1 VRGDGSAPA
10 SPGGLVTAS
19 LGLASLRAIAQGAIL
34 PVRRLAL
41 LPALVLVLAGCGS
54 AATENAAKSGGE
66 GGTLRWAI
74 NANNSWDP
82 VTSAAGNEV
91 RHLGLV
97 YEALTHIDEKGDA
110 TPGLATAWRFG
121 AQGRTLTFTLR
132 RGVKFTDGAKLD
144 AAAVR
149 QSLERAKTQKGSV
162 LVQLLDSVESVD
174 AVDPLTVRLNLTY
187 PDYGLPLVLGG
198 KAGMVVSP
206 KALADVSKLP
216 RRPVGA
222 GPFKLTRFVPD
233 GSSTLVRNRG
243 YWNAEDI
250 HLDGVELK
258 YVNDPQ
264 AVLAGLQ
271 SGSLDLASSTG
282 NQVAAAKRAGLSVTR
297 FPSLGATSIEINDA
311 IKPFDDHRLIEA
323 INYAID
329 RGALLKTQNGGLGEP
344 TFQPFPHGYVGYSP
358 EVANLYPHDVE
369 KAKALLREAGYPNG
383 LTIPITYFD
392 LPPYDALTEQ
402 LQAQLAEVGI
412 KSRLQ
417 SLPLAQAS
425 EKVYVK
431 HEVAFNPNGIVGRES
446 PLQMLNVQYGA
457 DGLLNPGRKASPELT
472 RALKDVAQVPLD
484 SPRYPQALQAAT
496 ALAARQSA
504 VVFLYTQPT
513 VFLSTSK
520 VSGLRPFIVAA
531 RLEGVR
537 LAK

>member
-1 VRGDGSAPA
+1 MRRIA
-10 SPGGLVTAS
+10 
-19 LGLASLRAIAQGAIL
+19 LGLTL
-34 PVRRLAL
+34 
-41 LPALVLVLAGCGS
+41 ALVLAACGS
-54 AATENAAKSGGE
+54 SGPENAVTGGGGE

-110 TPGLATAWRFG
+110 TPGLATAWKSG
-121 AQGRTLTFTLR
+121 ARGRTLTFTLR
-132 RGVKFTDGAKLD
+132 DGVTFTDGAKLD
-144 AAAVR
+144 AAAVKA
-149 QSLERAKTQKGSV
+149 SLERTKTQKDSV
-162 LVQLLDSVESVD
+162 LVQLLASVESVD
-174 AVDPLTVRLNLTY
+174 AVDPRTVRLNLSH

-198 KAGMVVSP
+198 KAGMIVSP
-206 KALADVSKLP
+206 KALADPAKLP
-216 RRPVGA
+216 RQPVGA
-222 GPFKLTRFVPD
+222 GPFKLTKFVPD
-233 GSSTLVRNRG
+233 GSSTLVRNPA
-243 YWNAEDI
+243 YWNAKDI

-264 AVLAGLQ
+264 AILAGLQ
-271 SGSLDLASSTG
+271 SGSLDIASSTG
-282 NQVAAAKRAGLSVTR
+282 NQVAPAKRAGLGVVE

-311 IKPFDDHRLIEA
+311 IEPFGNHKLIEA

-329 RGALLKTQNGGLGEP
+329 RPALIKTQNGGLGDP
-344 TFQPFPHGYVGYSP
+344 TFQPFPKGYVGYSQD
-358 EVANLYPHDVE
+358 VANLYPHDLE
-369 KAKALLREAGYPNG
+369 KAKALVKEAGYPNG

-392 LPPYDALTEQ
+392 RPPYDALTEQ
-402 LQAQLAEVGI
+402 LQAQLAAAGI

-417 SLPLAQAS
+417 TLPLAQAAAR
-425 EKVYVK
+425 VYVK
-431 HEVAFNPNGIVGRES
+431 HDVAFNPNGIVGRES

-457 DGLLNPGRKASPELT
+457 EGLLNPGRKASPELT
-472 RALKDVAQVPLD
+472 QALDDAARHALD
-484 SPRYPQALQAAT
+484 SPQYRVALQNAT

-513 VFLSTSK
+513 VFLTTKK